1 MIDRQHDKILIEC
14 DSCPEVFE
22 GEKGE
27 EFATVWS
34 AAKREGCRTK
44 KIANEW
50 LHGCG
55 KCGVPT

>member
-1 MIDRQHDKILIEC
+1 MIDRQHGKLIFEC
-14 DSCPEVFE
+14 DSCPEMFDADTDD
-22 GEKGE
+22 
-27 EFATVWS
+27 FSDAW
-34 AAKREGCRTK
+34 AAARREGWYSR